1 MAIDLD
7 KLDSFFQQ
15 CQFFSKDFVEKF
27 MSESQ
32 EVKKQFLSSF
42 ASHMGLVTLQE
53 FSVYIKKLD
62 ELEKKVE
69 LLEQKIIDKQ
79 NS

>member
-79 NS
+79 NN